1 MTSRETLTNYVYTI
15 VNTLIQAGVQD
26 VVISPGSRSTP
37 LAYAFASLQD
47 ELNVYRHIDER
58 AAGFFAL
65 GIAKAKGKPVVL
77 VCTSGTAAANYYPA
91 IVEAHY
97 SRVPLIVL
105 TADRPHELRE
115 VGAPQT
121 INQVRMFGEQVKWSA
136 EFPIPDEAK
145 ETLPYI
151 ERHTARAAA
160 ISIAAPMGPVHLNI
174 PFREPLLIDFNRKHL
189 RGTFIQSFMSPL
201 APSYEANKQL
211 ESIISTTRKGI
222 IVLGELSATA
232 NVNALWTFIEKL
244 QWPVLVESLSNFR
257 TNVPEACMPY
267 IISTYDAILKNEAF
281 KQVAK
286 PETVIRFG
294 AQPVSKFLMQFIAA
308 SEPTAYI
315 VVDEDPM
322 FRDSISSATHF
333 IHANVGEWLCDINSS
348 SSCSNVDTT
357 YTNIW
362 QQAEESATQII
373 KQYATW
379 SQDEGMFV
387 QALLEQL
394 PNGSDLFVSSS
405 MPIRD
410 IDTFLLKTTKDIRV
424 IANRGANGIDGVI
437 STALGYSVANPNRP
451 TYLLI
456 GDLACLH
463 DSNAFVATRYQNIE
477 LSVIVMNN
485 DGGGIF
491 SYLPQAKVEEHY
503 EELFGTPTALTFEK
517 LAEMYALKYTAIQ
530 DIDSFTKA
538 IKDPAVLQL
547 LEVFTNRE
555 QNTSN
560 HRKLWRIISE
570 ELDAWLLSK

>member
-1 MTSRETLTNYVYTI
+1 MTNCETLTNYVYTI
-15 VNTLIQAGVQD
+15 ANTLIQVGVQD
-26 VVISPGSRSTP
+26 VIISPGSRSTP

-47 ELNVYRHIDER
+47 EINVYRHIDER

-97 SRVPLIVL
+97 SRVPLIIL

-121 INQVRMFGEQVKWSA
+121 INQVRLFGEQVKWSA
-136 EFPIPDEAK
+136 EFPIPDDAK

-160 ISIAAPMGPVHLNI
+160 IAIAAPMGPVHLNI
-174 PFREPLLIDFNRKHL
+174 PFREPLLINFDKKHT
-189 RGTFIQSFMSPL
+189 RGTFTKSFMSPL
-201 APSYEANKQL
+201 VPSKEAITQL
-211 ESIISTTRKGI
+211 ESLISMTRKGI
-222 IVLGELSATA
+222 VVLGELSTTA

-244 QWPVLVESLSNFR
+244 KWPVLVESLSNFR
-257 TNVPEACMPY
+257 TKVPESCMPY
-267 IISTYDAILKNEAF
+267 IITTYDATLKNEAF
-281 KQVAK
+281 KQAAK

-294 AQPVSKFLMQFIAA
+294 AQPVSKFLMQFIAL
-308 SEPTAYI
+308 SEPTTYI

-322 FRDSISSATHF
+322 FRDSISVATHH
-333 IHANVGEWLCDINSS
+333 IHANVDEWLCDINSS
-348 SSCSNVDTT
+348 SSIDMNYLNV
-357 YTNIW
+357 W
-362 QQAEESATQII
+362 QQADDRASHII
-373 KQYATW
+373 KQYKNW
-379 SQDEGMFV
+379 SQDEGMYV
-387 QALLEQL
+387 QMLLEQL

-410 IDTFLLKTTKDIRV
+410 IDTFLLKTEKDIRI

-437 STALGYSVANPNRP
+437 STALGYSVANPSRP

-456 GDLACLH
+456 GDLAFLH
-463 DSNAFVATRYQNIE
+463 DSNAFIATRYQNIE

-491 SYLPQAKVEEHY
+491 SYLPQSNVEEHY

-517 LAEMYALKYTAIQ
+517 LANMYALKYAAIQ
-530 DIDSFTKA
+530 NTESFTNA
-538 IKDPAVLQL
+538 INEQASLQL

-555 QNTSN
+555 QNTES
-560 HRKLWRIISE
+560 HRKLWRTISE

>member
-15 VNTLIQAGVQD
+15 ANTLIQTGVSD

-121 INQVRMFGEQVKWSA
+121 INQVRIFGEQVKWSA
-136 EFPIPDEAK
+136 EFPIPDDAK

-174 PFREPLLIDFNRKHL
+174 PFREPLLIDFDKKHL
-189 RGTFIQSFMSPL
+189 RGTFRKSFVSSL
-201 APSYEANKQL
+201 APSDEAITQL
-211 ESIISTTRKGI
+211 ESTITMTSKGI
-222 IVLGELSATA
+222 VVLGELSVTA
-232 NVNALWTFIEKL
+232 NVSALWAFIEKL
-244 QWPVLVESLSNFR
+244 KWPVLVESLSNFR
-257 TNVPEACMPY
+257 SNVPESCMPY
-267 IISTYDAILKNEAF
+267 VISTYDATLKNEAF
-281 KQVAK
+281 KQAAK

-294 AQPVSKFLMQFIAA
+294 AQPVSKFLMQFIEA
-308 SEPTAYI
+308 SEPNTYM

-322 FRDSISSATHF
+322 FRDSISSATHY
-333 IHANVGEWLCDINSS
+333 IHANVGDWLRGVNASS
-348 SSCSNVDTT
+348 NLDKT
-357 YTNIW
+357 YLNIW
-362 QQAEESATQII
+362 QQAEQRASQII
-373 KQYATW
+373 EQYATW
-379 SQDEGMFV
+379 SLDEGMYV

-394 PNGSDLFVSSS
+394 PNGSDLFVSNS

-410 IDTFLLKTTKDIRV
+410 IDTFLLKTMKDIRI

-437 STALGYSVANPNRP
+437 STALGYSVANPTRH

-456 GDLACLH
+456 GDLAFLH

-491 SYLPQAKVEEHY
+491 SYLPQAKVDEHY

-517 LAEMYALKYTAIQ
+517 LAEMYALKYVAIQ
-530 DIDSFTKA
+530 DLESFTNA
-538 IKDPAVLQL
+538 INRRVPLQL

-555 QNTSN
+555 QNTAN
-560 HRKLWRIISE
+560 HRKLWRNISE
-570 ELDAWLLSK
+570 ELNSWLLSK